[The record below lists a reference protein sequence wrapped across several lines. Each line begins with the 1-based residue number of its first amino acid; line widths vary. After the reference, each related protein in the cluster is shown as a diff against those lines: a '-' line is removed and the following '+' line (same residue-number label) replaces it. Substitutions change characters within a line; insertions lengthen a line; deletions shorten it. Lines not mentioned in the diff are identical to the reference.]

1 MNAYQNFVETICELI
16 LKKRRV
22 SQVYKHFMS
31 IIGDQGMLSKK
42 NFLEKKVYLSQW
54 FLYSCWATATWF
66 IETDIFRRRKKNV
79 EDTPRKVSQLFFF
92 IVKCIILFFLQ
103 IYTTMNVFECLFA
116 PLQVFIDH
124 PLIHCSNERIF
135 LFVKSRSLY
144 QKWKKKKDLC
154 CQVTMQLPK
163 MLEFQWC
170 LVFTNVQ
177 IYLLHN
183 ATVSFS
189 NFAQYEYD
197 EFFLIR
203 A

>member
-1 MNAYQNFVETICELI
+1 MLFI
-16 LKKRRV
+16 
-22 SQVYKHFMS
+22 S
-31 IIGDQGMLSKK
+31 IFF
-42 NFLEKKVYLSQW
+42 FLEKKVYLSQW

-144 QKWKKKKDLC
+144 QKWKKKRS
-154 CQVTMQLPK
+154 VLPGYDAIAENAGVSMMFSLHK
-163 MLEFQWC
+163 CSNLFITQCDGFFFKFCTIWIWR
-170 LVFTNVQ
+170 VF
-177 IYLLHN
+177 
-183 ATVSFS
+183 F
-189 NFAQYEYD
+189 
-197 EFFLIR
+197 
-203 A
+203 